1 MPQWEAQVHLPGPAG
16 PQHPASWSKAGRICP
31 TSGWVTPA
39 GPLGLGHNG
48 WRPESGPR
56 QTSCYVPPPTVGGVP
71 QTSLEMAVG
80 CLSPWH
86 PLMASL
92 VPRSLPGTARVPWTL
107 TGSSHPALLQIRK
120 QRAWPLPPARPP
132 CRSEAA
138 STQSLVP
145 RLPARCQGKDD
156 PQPPRKEGTWL
167 LDSILRNSATKYQR
181 QQIMRPKK

>member
-1 MPQWEAQVHLPGPAG
+1 MDLDRPA
-16 PQHPASWSKAGRICP
+16 ATC
-31 TSGWVTPA
+31 
-39 GPLGLGHNG
+39 
-48 WRPESGPR
+48 
-56 QTSCYVPPPTVGGVP
+56 PPPTVGGVP

-92 VPRSLPGTARVPWTL
+92 VPRSLPGTARVPRTL

-120 QRAWPLPPARPP
+120 QRRWPLPPARPP

-138 STQSLVP
+138 SAQSLVP

-156 PQPPRKEGTWL
+156 PQPPREEGTWL
-167 LDSILRNSATKYQR
+167 LDSILRNSATKNQR